1 MRFLS
6 FAVLATF
13 AMVSAQKVI
22 PVQVGGNPGSP
33 GGVTVFSPSQISANN
48 NDIISFQFSGVPGN
62 HSVTQSSFLN
72 PCEPLDKGFDS
83 GWVSVPQN
91 LSSVPE
97 WNVTITNDTAPIWFY
112 CKQLLSKTDPVK
124 PHCNLGM
131 VGVINI
137 EKGQKSFSDF
147 LASASAAPTVGQA
160 EGAFVGVGASAT
172 GAPSLPSGAAYFGG
186 SAAAGDSGNGA
197 TPTSPGAP
205 PASSTPA
212 GSGFA
217 NKASSGVVLLA
228 TLFGIVVAM

>member
-1 MRFLS
+1 MR
-6 FAVLATF
+6 
-13 AMVSAQKVI
+13 
-22 PVQVGGNPGSP
+22 VQVGGNPGSP
-33 GGVTVFSPSQISANN
+33 GGVTVFTPSQITAKN

-62 HSVTQSSFLN
+62 HSVTQSSFGN

-97 WNVTITNDTAPIWFY
+97 WNLTITNDAAPIWFF
-112 CKQLLSKTDPVK
+112 CKQLVSKTDPVK

-131 VGVINI
+131 VGVINVQAG
-137 EKGQKSFSDF
+137 KNSFFSDF
-147 LASASAAPTVGQA
+147 LASASAAPTQA

-172 GAPSLPSGAAYFGG
+172 GAPTLPSGAAYFGG
-186 SAAAGDSGNGA
+186 SAAGGDSGNGA

-217 NKASSGVVLLA
+217 NSASSGFVVLA

>member
-1 MRFLS
+1 MRFPS
-6 FAVLATF
+6 FAVLVTS
-13 AMVSAQKVI
+13 AMVSAQQVMR
-22 PVQVGGNPGSP
+22 VQVGGNPGSP
-33 GGVTVFSPSQISANN
+33 GGVTVFTPSQITAKKQRHN
-48 NDIISFQFSGVPGN
+48 ILPILRTLEN
-62 HSVTQSSFLN
+62 HSVTQSSFGN

-97 WNVTITNDTAPIWFY
+97 WNLTITNDAAPIWFF
-112 CKQLLSKTDPVK
+112 CKQLVSKTDPVK

-131 VGVINI
+131 VGVINHPPPPP
-137 EKGQKSFSDF
+137 
-147 LASASAAPTVGQA
+147 PTVGQA

-172 GAPSLPSGAAYFGG
+172 GAPTLPSGAAYFGG
-186 SAAAGDSGNGA
+186 SAAGGDSGNGA

-217 NKASSGVVLLA
+217 NSASSGFVVLA

>member
-1 MRFLS
+1 
-6 FAVLATF
+6 
-13 AMVSAQKVI
+13 MVSAQQVMR
-22 PVQVGGNPGSP
+22 VQVGGNPGSP
-33 GGVTVFSPSQISANN
+33 GGVTVFTPSQITAKN

-62 HSVTQSSFLN
+62 HSVTQSSFGN

-97 WNVTITNDTAPIWFY
+97 WNLTITNDAAPIWFF
-112 CKQLLSKTDPVK
+112 

-131 VGVINI
+131 VGVINVQAG
-137 EKGQKSFSDF
+137 KNSFSDF

-172 GAPSLPSGAAYFGG
+172 GAPTLPSGAAYFGG
-186 SAAAGDSGNGA
+186 SAAGGDSGNGA

-217 NKASSGVVLLA
+217 NSASSGFVVLA
-228 TLFGIVVAM
+228 TLFVIVVAM